1 MSPQRNWEF
10 DATKK
15 YWLLRLAEEPHMG
28 TIRTRRI
35 NPQQPQGNSAATMH
49 LRSRTAPLAPLTA

>member
-35 NPQQPQGNSAATMH
+35 NPP
-49 LRSRTAPLAPLTA
+49 